1 VAESPCLEIA
11 GRPTVLACPICRSVL
26 YEVADENDSRFRCTE
41 GHDFSLDEI
50 CPGIEESLSGLF
62 SQAVEAVMKIDR

>member
-1 VAESPCLEIA
+1 M
-11 GRPTVLACPICRSVL
+11 SVL
-26 YEVADENDSRFRCTE
+26 YEVADENDSRFCCTE

-62 SQAVEAVMKIDR
+62 SKAVEAVRKNGRR